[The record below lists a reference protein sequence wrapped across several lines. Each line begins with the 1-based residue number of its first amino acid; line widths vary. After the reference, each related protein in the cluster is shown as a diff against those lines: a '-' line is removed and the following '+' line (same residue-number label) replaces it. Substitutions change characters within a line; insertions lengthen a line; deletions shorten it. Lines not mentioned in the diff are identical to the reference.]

1 MTEDIRAAVA
11 AERREQA
18 ELLASLTEEQW
29 NAPSLCA
36 GWRVKE
42 VVAHTTLPFRS
53 SGGRVLL
60 EMLRSAGRFNHA
72 SDRMARKDAAALST
86 NDLVNVLKA
95 NIDHPWTPPGGGPVG
110 ALSHDVIHGLDITV
124 ALKLNRKVP
133 HERLKLVLDG
143 MTPRSVRYFGADLG
157 GKRLEATDMDWTFGA
172 GEPVRGPA
180 QELLLLICGRR
191 LPEGSPLHAP
201 APSPRSSS

>member
-1 MTEDIRAAVA
+1 MTDEIRAAVA
-11 AERREQA
+11 AERRDQA
-18 ELLASLTEEQW
+18 ELLASLTEQQW
-29 NAPSLCA
+29 NAPSLCE

-60 EMLRSAGRFNHA
+60 EMLKSAGRFNHA

-86 NDLVNVLKA
+86 DDLVSTLKA
-95 NIDHPWTPPGGGPVG
+95 NVGHPWTPPGGGPAG

-124 ALKLNRKVP
+124 ALGLDRRVP

-143 MTPRSVRYFGADLG
+143 MTPRSVRYFGADLEN
-157 GKRLEATDMDWTFGA
+157 KRLEATDMDWTFGE
-172 GEPVRGPA
+172 GEPVRGLA

-191 LPEGSPLHAP
+191 LPTTESGG
-201 APSPRSSS
+201 RRG